1 MFGRKGPGLE
11 TPVAIRRTALDLL
24 ARREHTRLELQ
35 RKLLQRE
42 AVSDLLEVELDRL
55 EEDGLLSNE
64 RFCEAYVHARCQRG
78 YGPQRL
84 CQELRERGVAE
95 YLIDSILRD
104 EAYDWNEL
112 ARKTFCKRFPE
123 GVARE
128 PRERAR
134 QLRFMQYR
142 GFAGYEVD

>member
-1 MFGRKGPGLE
+1 MFGRKGLE

-42 AVSDLLEVELDRL
+42 AASELLEIELDRL

-64 RFCEAYVHARCQRG
+64 RFCEAYVHARSQRG
-78 YGPQRL
+78 YGPARL
-84 CQELRERGVAE
+84 RMELRERGVAE
-95 YLIDSILRD
+95 YLIDAVLRD
-104 EAYDWNEL
+104 QAYDWNEL

-123 GVARE
+123 GVAPE
-128 PRERAR
+128 PKERAR